1 MTQEQQQEI
10 RRLRAIGE
18 GYKRI
23 GTILNLSV
31 NTVKSF
37 CRRDREEDKSPLE
50 DRHDDCV
57 VCLRCGHPLVL
68 SPGRKRRLFCSDACR
83 VAYWRTQAKP
93 KAQLRRCLNCG
104 RLLLGNDSRRKYCDH
119 ACYIEHRFG
128 EGGEKH
134 AGERQRA

>member
-1 MTQEQQQEI
+1 MTQEQRQEI
-10 RRLRAIGE
+10 RRLRAMGE

-23 GTILNLSV
+23 GAILNLSV

-37 CRRDREEDKSPLE
+37 CRRDREEDKPSIE
-50 DRHDDCV
+50 DQPDDCV
-57 VCLRCGHPLVL
+57 VCLRCGQTIVQI
-68 SPGRKRRLFCSDACR
+68 SGRKRRLFCSDACR
-83 VAYWRTQAKP
+83 VAYWRKQAKP

>member
-10 RRLRAIGE
+10 RRLRDMGE

-23 GTILNLSV
+23 GAILNLSV

-37 CRRDREEDKSPLE
+37 CRRDREEDKPPIE
-50 DRHDDCV
+50 DQQDDCV
-57 VCLRCGHPLVL
+57 VCLRCGQPLVL
-68 SPGRKRRLFCSDACR
+68 IPGRNRRLICSDACR

-93 KAQLRRCLNCG
+93 KEQPRRCLNCG
-104 RLLLGNDSRRKYCDH
+104 RLLLGNNSRRKYCDH

-134 AGERQRA
+134 AGERQHA

>member
-10 RRLRAIGE
+10 RRLRAMGE

-23 GTILNLSV
+23 SAILNLSL

-37 CRRDREEDKSPLE
+37 CRRDNAEELPDEAAQSTE
-50 DRHDDCV
+50 QAA
-57 VCLRCGHPLVL
+57 CLRCEQPLAIV
-68 SPGRKRRLFCSDACR
+68 PGRKRRLFCSDACR

-93 KAQLRRCLNCG
+93 MELSRRCPNCG
-104 RLLLGNDSRRKYCDH
+104 RLLLGHDTSRKYCDH

-128 EGGEKH
+128 GGERH
-134 AGERQRA
+134 AG